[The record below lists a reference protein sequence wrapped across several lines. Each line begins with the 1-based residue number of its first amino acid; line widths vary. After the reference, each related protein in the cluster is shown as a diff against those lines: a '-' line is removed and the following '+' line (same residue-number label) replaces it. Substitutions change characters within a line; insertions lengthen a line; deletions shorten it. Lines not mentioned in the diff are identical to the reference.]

1 MAKIDKMF
9 LEVIDYNLN
18 LLNGMAPKHQLILI
32 GAIHLRSWFCK
43 ILIFIVHALRDVR
56 LTGNTAWLGFKPPQG
71 YPLLLCISLKELI
84 MVLTRLLLPLIFSV
98 RVALY

>member
-32 GAIHLRSWFCK
+32 SAIHLRSWFCK

-56 LTGNTAWLGFKPPQG
+56 LTGNTAWLGFKPP
-71 YPLLLCISLKELI
+71 PRISAIVMYFIERINYGSNTIVVTTNIL
-84 MVLTRLLLPLIFSV
+84 S
-98 RVALY
+98 